1 MQCPG
6 IGDRLGCAAHVRFGH
21 DFQKRGSG
29 TVQIYA
35 GHVGELVM
43 QGFAG
48 VFFQMGTCQIDGLD
62 IAVFAFLFNNT
73 VYFATDDDRFF
84 ELADLVAFGK
94 IGIEI
99 VFSGEDRNP
108 GRLALR
114 WPDRT
119 GWLFPQRPGS

>member
-1 MQCPG
+1 
-6 IGDRLGCAAHVRFGH
+6 
-21 DFQKRGSG
+21 
-29 TVQIYA
+29 
-35 GHVGELVM
+35 M

-84 ELADLVAFGK
+84 ELADLVTFGK

-99 VFSGEDRNP
+99 VFSGEDRNR
-108 GRLALR
+108 GDLR
-114 WPDRT
+114 SDGQTELDGFFHSAPVHDRQYARQCQVDRT
-119 GWLFPQRPGS
+119 GLCIGLFTEMGRSAAENFGYG